1 MDAITLVL
9 VLLVAVIALVTV
21 ARKANI
27 PYPILLVLGGLALGF
42 AHLPGTPP
50 GGVTLDPNLVFLLFL
65 PPLLYQQS
73 LTSSFRDI
81 RADARAIGLLSIGL
95 VLATTAIVAAVAH
108 ALIGLPWAAAVVLG
122 AIVSPTDTVAA
133 EAIIQRLRVPRRVA
147 TVLEGES
154 IANDATAL
162 VVFGLALQAATGK
175 SFSFWEGGLQFIW
188 VSLGGV
194 AIGLAVGWAIG
205 VVRSHLS
212 DPPVENTISLLT
224 GFAAYLPAYALGV
237 SGVLSVVATGLYL
250 GRRGPHVV
258 SARTRLQAQA
268 IWDIVV
274 LLLNGLLFILVGLQL
289 NVILNARLDGAGHTG
304 HTSRTFLSLYS
315 WPTLLG
321 WAALVSLTVIVVR
334 MAWVFPDAYLPRL
347 LSRRVRARDPY
358 PGWRNV
364 VVLGWTGMRGGDSLA
379 AALAVKVA
387 INAHAPGAR
396 ELIIFLTFGVILA
409 TLVLQG
415 LTLPLLIRRLGV
427 TADNSAERE
436 EAKARFKAAQAAM
449 ARNDAL
455 GPQDGVPPDI
465 VEDMRL
471 HYKDRSRRFAARYHG
486 SDEDGA
492 LEGRAAA
499 FRTLQSERLRA
510 ERRAIV
516 ALRDDGV
523 INDEVMSRVQRDID
537 LEQVRLD
544 G

>member
-9 VLLVAVIALVTV
+9 ALLVAVIALATV

-42 AHLPGTPP
+42 ARLPGAPP
-50 GGVTLDPNLVFLLFL
+50 GGITLDPNLVFLLFL
-65 PPLLYQQS
+65 PPLLYWQA

-95 VLATTAIVAAVAH
+95 VLATTVVVATVAH
-108 ALIGLPWAAAVVLG
+108 AVIGLSWAAAVVLG

-162 VVFGLALQAATGK
+162 VVFSLALTAATGK
-175 SFSFWEGGLQFIW
+175 PFSFWEGGLQFILI
-188 VSLGGV
+188 SLGGV
-194 AIGLAVGWAIG
+194 AIGLAVGWAVG
-205 VVRSHLS
+205 VVRAHLS

-237 SGVLSVVATGLYL
+237 SGVLSVVAAGLYL
-250 GRRGPHVV
+250 GRRGPHIV
-258 SARTRLQAQA
+258 SSQTRLQAQA

-274 LLLNGLLFILVGLQL
+274 FLLNGLLFILVGLQL
-289 NVILNARLDGAGHTG
+289 NVILNARLDGAGRAG
-304 HTSRTFLSLYS
+304 HASRAFLSLYS

-321 WAALVSLTVIVVR
+321 WAGLVSLAVIVVR
-334 MAWVFPDAYLPRL
+334 LIWVFPGAYLPRL

-358 PGWRNV
+358 PGWQNV

-379 AALAVKVA
+379 AALAVSVA
-387 INAHAPGAR
+387 IDARAPGAR

-436 EAKARFKAAQAAM
+436 EAKARFRAARAAM
-449 ARNDAL
+449 ARIDAL
-455 GPQDGVPPDI
+455 GAQDGVPPDI
-465 VEDMRL
+465 VADMRL
-471 HYKDRSRRFAARYHG
+471 HYEDRSRRFAAQYHG
-486 SDEDGA
+486 SDEDEA
-492 LEGRAAA
+492 LEGRATA
-499 FRTLQSERLRA
+499 FRKLQGELLRA
-510 ERRAIV
+510 ERRAVV

>member
-9 VLLVAVIALVTV
+9 ILLVAVIALVTV

-42 AHLPGTPP
+42 VHLPGTPSN
-50 GGVTLDPNLVFLLFL
+50 GVTLDPNLVFLLFL
-65 PPLLYQQS
+65 PPLLYWQA

-81 RADARAIGLLSIGL
+81 RADARAIGLLSVGL
-95 VLATTAIVAAVAH
+95 VLATTAVVATVAH
-108 ALIGLPWAAAVVLG
+108 AMIGLPWAAAVVLG

-162 VVFGLALQAATGK
+162 VVFSLALGVATTGK
-175 SFSFWEGGLQFIW
+175 PFSFWEGGLQFIW

-205 VVRSHLS
+205 FVRGYLS
-212 DPPVENTISLLT
+212 DPPVENIISLLT

-237 SGVLSVVATGLYL
+237 SGVLSVVAAGLYL
-250 GRRGPHVV
+250 GRRGPHIV
-258 SARTRLQAQA
+258 SSQTRLQAQA
-268 IWDIVV
+268 TWEIVV
-274 LLLNGLLFILVGLQL
+274 FLLNGLLFILVGLQL
-289 NVILNARLDGAGHTG
+289 NVILNARLGNSGRA
-304 HTSRTFLSLYS
+304 FLSLYS

-321 WAALVSLTVIVVR
+321 WAALVSLTVILVR
-334 MAWVFPDAYLPRL
+334 LIWVFPGAYLPRL
-347 LSRRVRARDPY
+347 LSRRIRARDPY

-379 AALAVKVA
+379 AALAVSVA
-387 INAHAPGAR
+387 IDARTPGAR

-415 LTLPLLIRRLGV
+415 LTLPPLIRRLGV

-449 ARNDAL
+449 ARIDAL
-455 GPQDGVPPDI
+455 GAQDGVPPDI

-471 HYKDRSRRFAARYHG
+471 HYADRSRRFAAQYHG

-492 LEGRAAA
+492 LEGRATA
-499 FRTLQSERLRA
+499 FRTLQSELLRA
-510 ERRAIV
+510 ERRAV
-516 ALRDDGV
+516 VPMRDDGV

>member
-1 MDAITLVL
+1 VDAITLVL
-9 VLLVAVIALVTV
+9 VLLVAVIALATV

-42 AHLPGTPP
+42 VHLPGTPP
-50 GGVTLDPNLVFLLFL
+50 NGVTLDPNLVFLLFL
-65 PPLLYQQS
+65 PPLLYWQS

-108 ALIGLPWAAAVVLG
+108 TIIGLPWAAAVVLG
-122 AIVSPTDTVAA
+122 AIVSPTDTVTA

-162 VVFGLALQAATGK
+162 VVFSLALGVATTGK

-205 VVRSHLS
+205 IVRANLS

-224 GFAAYLPAYALGV
+224 GFAAYLPAYALSV
-237 SGVLSVVATGLYL
+237 SGILSVVTTGLYL
-250 GRRGPHVV
+250 GWRGPHVV
-258 SARTRLQAQA
+258 SSQTRLQAQA

-274 LLLNGLLFILVGLQL
+274 FLLNGLLFILVGLQL
-289 NVILNARLDGAGHTG
+289 NVILNARLGSSGRA
-304 HTSRTFLSLYS
+304 FLSLYS

-321 WAALVSLTVIVVR
+321 WAALVSLTVVVVR
-334 MAWVFPDAYLPRL
+334 LVWVFPGAYLPRL

-379 AALAVKVA
+379 AALAVSVA
-387 INAHAPGAR
+387 IDARAPGAR

-415 LTLPLLIRRLGV
+415 LTLPPLIRRLGV

-449 ARNDAL
+449 ARIDAL
-455 GPQDGVPPDI
+455 GAQDDVPPDI

-471 HYKDRSRRFAARYHG
+471 HYADRSRRFSAQYHG

-492 LEGRAAA
+492 LEGRATA
-499 FRTLQSERLRA
+499 FRTLQSELLRA
-510 ERRAIV
+510 ESRAVV

>member
-42 AHLPGTPP
+42 AHLPGTPA

-65 PPLLYQQS
+65 PPLLYWQA

-81 RADARAIGLLSIGL
+81 RADARAIGFLAIGL
-95 VLATTAIVAAVAH
+95 VLATTVVVASVAH
-108 ALIGLPWAAAVVLG
+108 AVIGLPWAAAVVLG

-133 EAIIQRLRVPRRVA
+133 ESIIQRLRVPRRVA

-162 VVFGLALQAATGK
+162 VVFSLALGVATTGK

-205 VVRSHLS
+205 FVRGYLS
-212 DPPVENTISLLT
+212 DPPVENIISLLT

-237 SGVLSVVATGLYL
+237 SGVLSVVAAGLYL
-250 GRRGPHVV
+250 GRRGPHIV
-258 SARTRLQAQA
+258 SSQTRLQAQA
-268 IWDIVV
+268 TWEIVV
-274 LLLNGLLFILVGLQL
+274 FLLNGLLFILVGLQL
-289 NVILNARLDGAGHTG
+289 NVILNARLGNSGRA
-304 HTSRTFLSLYS
+304 FLSLYS

-321 WAALVSLTVIVVR
+321 WAALVSLTVILVR
-334 MAWVFPDAYLPRL
+334 LIWVFPGAYLPRL
-347 LSRRVRARDPY
+347 LSRRIRARDPY

-379 AALAVKVA
+379 AALAVSVA
-387 INAHAPGAR
+387 IDARAPGAR

-415 LTLPLLIRRLGV
+415 LTLPPLIRRLGV

-449 ARNDAL
+449 ARIDAL
-455 GPQDGVPPDI
+455 GAQDGVPPDI

-471 HYKDRSRRFAARYHG
+471 HYADRSRRFAAQYHG

-492 LEGRAAA
+492 LEGRATA
-499 FRTLQSERLRA
+499 FRTLQSELLRA
-510 ERRAIV
+510 ERRAVV

>member
-42 AHLPGTPP
+42 AHLPGTPA

-65 PPLLYQQS
+65 PPLLYWQA

-81 RADARAIGLLSIGL
+81 RADARAIGFLAIGL
-95 VLATTAIVAAVAH
+95 VLATTVVVASVAH
-108 ALIGLPWAAAVVLG
+108 AVIGLPWAAAVVLG

-133 EAIIQRLRVPRRVA
+133 ESIIQRLRVPRRVA

-162 VVFGLALQAATGK
+162 VVFSLALGVATTGK

-205 VVRSHLS
+205 FVRGYLS
-212 DPPVENTISLLT
+212 DPPVENIISLLT

-237 SGVLSVVATGLYL
+237 SGVLSVVAAGLYL
-250 GRRGPHVV
+250 GRRGPHIV
-258 SARTRLQAQA
+258 SSQTRLQAQA
-268 IWDIVV
+268 TWEIVV
-274 LLLNGLLFILVGLQL
+274 FLLNGLLFILVGLQL
-289 NVILNARLDGAGHTG
+289 NVILNARLGNSGRA
-304 HTSRTFLSLYS
+304 FLSLYS

-321 WAALVSLTVIVVR
+321 WAALVSLTVILVR
-334 MAWVFPDAYLPRL
+334 LIWVFPGAYLPRL
-347 LSRRVRARDPY
+347 LSRRIRARDPY

-379 AALAVKVA
+379 AALAVSVA
-387 INAHAPGAR
+387 IDARTPGAR

-415 LTLPLLIRRLGV
+415 LTLPPLIRRLGV

-449 ARNDAL
+449 ARIDAL
-455 GPQDGVPPDI
+455 GAQDGVPPDI

-471 HYKDRSRRFAARYHG
+471 HYADRSRRFAAQYHG

-492 LEGRAAA
+492 LEGRATA
-499 FRTLQSERLRA
+499 FRTLQSELLRA
-510 ERRAIV
+510 ERRAVV